1 LASLV
6 TLQEKQDVPM
16 NSIPEWELQIDTYR
30 QTARRHRA
38 DAENKRQ
45 QRLEHGWAVAR
56 KAADLLRDR
65 FAAQRVAAFGS
76 LINPERFHMRSDV
89 DLAAWKLHEPD
100 YLRAVAAVTGL
111 DREIS
116 VDLIAVEEAPESLRK
131 SIKAEG
137 ASL

>member
-1 LASLV
+1 VSFLIPDGGETLASLV

-16 NSIPEWELQIDTYR
+16 NSIAKWELEIDTYR
-30 QTARRHRA
+30 QTARRRRA

-76 LINPERFHMRSDV
+76 LIHRSVSICDPM
-89 DLAAWKLHEPD
+89 WTWPP
-100 YLRAVAAVTGL
+100 GNWM
-111 DREIS
+111 S
-116 VDLIAVEEAPESLRK
+116 VITCVPLPRSPVWTVKFPLI
-131 SIKAEG
+131 
-137 ASL
+137 